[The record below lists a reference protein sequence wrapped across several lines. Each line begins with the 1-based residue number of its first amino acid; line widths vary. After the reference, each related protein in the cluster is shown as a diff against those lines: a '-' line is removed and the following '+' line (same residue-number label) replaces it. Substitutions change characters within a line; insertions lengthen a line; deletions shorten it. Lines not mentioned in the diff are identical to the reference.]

1 MILLFDPVTGMQFAY
16 KVQYSV
22 IFLCNIDGRIWPEF
36 DVFRLRQVLQRLNYL
51 LANFLPLLKGF
62 QVVDLSKETDGFRTV
77 YFL

>member
-16 KVQYSV
+16 KVKYSV